1 MIEALAVLSSE
12 LRARLDIE
20 ATKREN
26 TYLQKEGIDYF
37 YSSPLNYDVV
47 AYVAR
52 DISTLFEVITEL
64 STTSLEGHVL
74 EQTSGLVPFFETILS
89 GCDKEIFN
97 QLFFNFFDR
106 MANGRPSCLTLQRD
120 QQDFLFL
127 EPYCLFGGCRILEYE
142 DYYILFTVSIY
153 D

>member
-64 STTSLEGHVL
+64 STTSLESHVL
-74 EQTSGLVPFFETILS
+74 EQTPGLVPFF
-89 GCDKEIFN
+89 
-97 QLFFNFFDR
+97 
-106 MANGRPSCLTLQRD
+106 
-120 QQDFLFL
+120 
-127 EPYCLFGGCRILEYE
+127 
-142 DYYILFTVSIY
+142 
-153 D
+153 